1 MAAILCKTLGE
12 LISKCCDCM
21 KLPCQYLGQAC
32 GKSCDVLGDVMCT
45 PFAPYLIVTLCLN
58 TPAVV
63 YAIKAVEGFGC
74 SPSLFRWLVVNG
86 AFGLC
91 HMFAAFYIT
100 SIIREPAPI
109 AAPAPAPTITAT
121 TGLNTNS
128 PQAAAEEGR
137 YQTNFR
143 PLSEGT
149 EIPGGANSFHRIKHV
164 LCYDKGMAVYILV
177 FLTWMV
183 WLGMG
188 FVRRLGGEGGN
199 NNYCEETMT
208 SHMTTTIVCGY
219 VWMSLVGIAF
229 CCSLLCLR

>member
-12 LISKCCDCM
+12 LISKCCECI

-32 GKSCDVLGDVMCT
+32 GKSCDLLGDVMCT
-45 PFAPYLIVTLCLN
+45 PFAPYLIVTLALN

-63 YAIKAVEGFGC
+63 YAIKAIEGYDC
-74 SPSLFRWLVVNG
+74 SPSLVRWLVING

-91 HMFAAFYIT
+91 HMVAAFYIT
-100 SIIREPAPI
+100 SIIRTPAPQND
-109 AAPAPAPTITAT
+109 APTISAT
-121 TGLNTNS
+121 TGLNS

-137 YQTNFR
+137 YQSNFR

-149 EIPGGANSFHRIKHV
+149 EIPGGANSFQRIKHV
-164 LCYDKGMAVYILV
+164 LCYDKGMAIYILV
-177 FLTWMV
+177 FLIWICWT
-183 WLGMG
+183 GMG
-188 FVRRLGGEGGN
+188 VVRRLQEGDN
-199 NNYCEETMT
+199 CYEMT

-219 VWMSLVGIAF
+219 VWMSLVGAAF

>member
-12 LISKCCDCM
+12 LISKTCECL

-32 GKSCDVLGDVMCT
+32 SKSCDVLGDVMCT
-45 PFAPYLIVTLCLN
+45 PFAPYLIVTLGLN

-63 YAIKAVEGFGC
+63 YAIKAVEGFEC

-91 HMFAAFYIT
+91 HMVAAFYIT
-100 SIIREPAPI
+100 SIIRTPAPQST
-109 AAPAPAPTITAT
+109 PTITAT
-121 TGLNTNS
+121 TGLNS

-137 YQTNFR
+137 YQSNFR

-149 EIPGGANSFHRIKHV
+149 EIPGGANSFQRIKHV
-164 LCYDKGMAVYILV
+164 LCYDKGMAIYILI

-188 FVRRLGGEGGN
+188 VVRRLSGEDG
-199 NNYCEETMT
+199 NYCDEMV
-208 SHMTTTIVCGY
+208 SHMTTTIACGY
-219 VWMSLVGIAF
+219 VWMSLVGLAF